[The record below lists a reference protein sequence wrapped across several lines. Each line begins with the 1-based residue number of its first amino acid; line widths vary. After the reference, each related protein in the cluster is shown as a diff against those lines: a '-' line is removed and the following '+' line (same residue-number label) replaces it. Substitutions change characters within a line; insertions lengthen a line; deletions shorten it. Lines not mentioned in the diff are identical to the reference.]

1 MHLEFRTP
9 QGRREVAVRESGG
22 VWLVAVDGRE
32 LDVTAV
38 SFRDGVVGFALDG
51 VQRRAH
57 VAARGAERHVAVD
70 GRALVLRLA
79 DGDRDDQAVEAADT
93 GPHLLAQLPGKVVK
107 LLVAEGD
114 VVTAGQP
121 LVILEAMKMET
132 EVAAPRGGRV
142 ARVHVEAG
150 RILAMGD
157 PLLDLDP
164 GQEPVEGE

>member
-9 QGRREVAVRESGG
+9 QGRREVTVRESGG
-22 VWLVAVDGRE
+22 VWRVSLDGRE
-32 LDVTAV
+32 LDVAAV
-38 SFRDGVVGFALDG
+38 SVRDGIVGFALDG

-57 VAARGAERHVAVD
+57 VAVRGAERHVAVD
-70 GRALVLRLA
+70 GRVLVLRLA
-79 DGDRDDQAVEAADT
+79 DEDRDDQAEEAADT
-93 GPHLLAQLPGKVVK
+93 GPHLRAQLPGKVVK
-107 LLVAEGD
+107 LLVAAGD

-157 PLLDLDP
+157 PLLDLEPD
-164 GQEPVEGE
+164 QEPVEGE

>member
-9 QGRREVAVRESGG
+9 QGRREVTVRESGG
-22 VWLVAVDGRE
+22 VWRVAVDGRE
-32 LDVTAV
+32 LDVAEV
-38 SFRDGVVGFALDG
+38 SVRDGVVGFALDG

-57 VAARGAERHVAVD
+57 VAVSGVERHVVVD
-70 GRALVLRLA
+70 GRVLVLRLA
-79 DGDRDDQAVEAADT
+79 DEDRDDPTDDPADA
-93 GPHLLAQLPGKVVK
+93 GPHLRAQLPGRVVK

-121 LVILEAMKMET
+121 LIILEAMKMET

-142 ARVHVEAG
+142 ARIHVEAG
-150 RILAMGD
+150 RILALGD

-164 GQEPVEGE
+164 DQEPGEGE

>member
-1 MHLEFRTP
+1 MRTSRSAAP
-9 QGRREVAVRESGG
+9 SATSSSTAGSWCCVWPTRIATIPRRIPP
-22 VWLVAVDGRE
+22 
-32 LDVTAV
+32 T
-38 SFRDGVVGFALDG
+38 
-51 VQRRAH
+51 RA
-57 VAARGAERHVAVD
+57 RT
-70 GRALVLRLA
+70 LR
-79 DGDRDDQAVEAADT
+79 
-93 GPHLLAQLPGKVVK
+93 AQLPGKVVK

-142 ARVHVEAG
+142 ARVHVAAG

-164 GQEPVEGE
+164 DQEPGEGE

>member
-9 QGRREVAVRESGG
+9 QGRREVTVRESGG
-22 VWLVAVDGRE
+22 VWRVAVDGRE
-32 LDVTAV
+32 LDVAAV
-38 SFRDGVVGFALDG
+38 SVRDGVVGFALDG

-57 VAARGAERHVAVD
+57 VAVRGAERHVAVD
-70 GRALVLRLA
+70 GRTLALRLA
-79 DGDRDDQAVEAADT
+79 DEDGDDQAEETADT
-93 GPHLLAQLPGKVVK
+93 GPHLRAQLPGKVVK
-107 LLVAEGD
+107 LLVAAGD

-142 ARVHVEAG
+142 ARVHVAAG

-164 GQEPVEGE
+164 DQEPVEGE

>member
-9 QGRREVAVRESGG
+9 QGRREVTVRESGG
-22 VWLVAVDGRE
+22 VWRVAVDGRE
-32 LDVTAV
+32 LDVAAV
-38 SFRDGVVGFALDG
+38 SVRDGVVGFALDG

-57 VAARGAERHVAVD
+57 VAVSGVERHVVVD
-70 GRALVLRLA
+70 GRVLVLRLA
-79 DGDRDDQAVEAADT
+79 DEDRDDPTDDPADA
-93 GPHLLAQLPGKVVK
+93 GPHLRAQLPGRVVK

-121 LVILEAMKMET
+121 LIILEAMKMET

-142 ARVHVEAG
+142 ARIHVEAG
-150 RILAMGD
+150 RILALGD

-164 GQEPVEGE
+164 DQEPGEGE

>member
-9 QGRREVAVRESGG
+9 QGHRVVTVRERDG

-32 LDVTAV
+32 LDVSGV
-38 SFRDGVVGFALDG
+38 IVRDGVVGFVLAG
-51 VQRRAH
+51 VQHRAH
-57 VAARGAERHVAVD
+57 VAACGAERHVAVD
-70 GRALVLRLA
+70 GRTLVLKLA
-79 DGDRDDQAVEAADT
+79 DEDRGDLEEDPVDA
-93 GPHLLAQLPGKVVK
+93 GPHLRAQLPGKVVK

-132 EVAAPRGGRV
+132 EVAAPFAGRV

-157 PLLDLDP
+157 ALLDLDP
-164 GQEPVEGE
+164 DHGPDSGE